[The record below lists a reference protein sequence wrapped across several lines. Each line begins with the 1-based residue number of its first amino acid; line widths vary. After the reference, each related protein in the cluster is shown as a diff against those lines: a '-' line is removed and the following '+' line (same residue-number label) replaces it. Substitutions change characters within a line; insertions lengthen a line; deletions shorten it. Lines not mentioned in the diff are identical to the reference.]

1 MSKLRAANLPADL
14 KWAQRNRFVLL
25 EARVIW
31 AGAVAPQNLCE
42 TFGISAAQADKD
54 LALYQQLCPPNLRYD
69 LRAKHYVAADRFEP
83 AFLQGTAHE
92 FLQVLRN
99 HRVTP
104 ELPLAI
110 VAASV
115 APVEVLEPP
124 EREFDVRILQR
135 VTYAIRDKRM
145 VAVEYQSMSQPEPR
159 RRLEIAPHAL
169 AYTGRWHT
177 RAWSFAHKEFRDFLL
192 SRMRGLPELEGSA
205 GIQAAEDWQWARF
218 VNVKIGAHP
227 GLSTAQK
234 KVVEADYGMR
244 QGLLE
249 KPVRLAL
256 LPYYLRLLSL
266 GRDDHL
272 RPAAEQQIVLL
283 NRAELDAY
291 NRLA

>member
-1 MSKLRAANLPADL
+1 MR
-14 KWAQRNRFVLL
+14 WAQRQRFMLL
-25 EARVIW
+25 EARIVW
-31 AGAVAPQNLCE
+31 AGAVAPEDLRR
-42 TFGISAAQADKD
+42 TFGISARLAEKD
-54 LALYQQLCPPNLRYD
+54 FALYQERCPVNLRYD
-69 LRAKHYVAADRFEP
+69 ARAQHYVAADRFEP
-83 AFLQGTAHE
+83 AFLQGTAQE

-115 APVEVLEPP
+115 APVDVLEPP

-135 VTYAIRDKRM
+135 VTAAIADKRL
-145 VAVEYQSMSQPEPR
+145 VAVEYQSMTQPEPR
-159 RRLEIAPHAL
+159 RLTIAPHAL
-169 AYTGRWHT
+169 AYTGRWHA
-177 RAWSFAHKEFRDFLL
+177 RAWSASHKEFRDFLL
-192 SRMRGLPELEGSA
+192 SRMRGLPELMGAS
-205 GIQAAEDWQWARF
+205 GINAADDWQWARF

-227 GLSTAQK
+227 GLTAAQK

-256 LPYYLRLLSL
+256 LSYYLRLLHL

-291 NRLA
+291 DRLG